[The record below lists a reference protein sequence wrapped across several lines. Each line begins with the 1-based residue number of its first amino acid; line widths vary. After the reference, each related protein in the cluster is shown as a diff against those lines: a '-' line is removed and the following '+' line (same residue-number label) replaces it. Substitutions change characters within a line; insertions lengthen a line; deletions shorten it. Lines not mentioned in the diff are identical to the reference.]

1 MPDSSKRGGLLV
13 KIESVYG
20 TDPVP
25 VAATNAVAVMNPQ
38 YTTDVTL
45 VERDQILRDSLSRLS
60 AVIGRK
66 LARLTFGVE
75 IKGSGTAGTAVRAGP
90 LLRSC
95 GLSETIVAVTSV
107 TYAPVNTGFESC
119 TIYWYDGSKLHKLTG
134 VYSTMRIVE
143 EVGQF
148 GRFEF
153 TCTGIWNLPTDAAIP
168 SMTLDTTK
176 PQPIINLG
184 LTLGGYSPV
193 AATLNIDLGVQVG
206 ERVDFNATEGL
217 RGLQITSRG
226 VGGTID
232 PESTTEAA
240 NPWYGNFKNA
250 TEVALAGN
258 LIGATAGNKVAI
270 TGPKIQYEAPAPGE
284 RNQIRTLSLPLRF
297 NPSTDANNDEIQI
310 VMT

>member
-13 KIESVYG
+13 KIESVYS

-25 VAATNAVAVMNPQ
+25 VPATNAVAVMNPQ
-38 YTTDVTL
+38 FTTDVTL

-75 IKGSGTAGTAVRAGP
+75 IKGSGTAGTPVRAGP

-95 GLSETIVAVTSV
+95 GLSETIVAATSV

-134 VYSTMRIVE
+134 VFSTMRIVE

-168 SMTLDTTK
+168 TMTLDATK

-184 LTLGGYSPV
+184 LALGGYSPV

-217 RGLQITSRG
+217 RGLQITGRG
-226 VGGTID
+226 VGGSPGPCLPTG
-232 PESTTEAA
+232 
-240 NPWYGNFKNA
+240 WHR
-250 TEVALAGN
+250 AGS
-258 LIGATAGNKVAI
+258 V
-270 TGPKIQYEAPAPGE
+270 PPASPV
-284 RNQIRTLSLPLRF
+284 T
-297 NPSTDANNDEIQI
+297 
-310 VMT
+310 

>member
-25 VAATNAVAVMNPQ
+25 VPATNAVAVMNPQ
-38 YTTDVTL
+38 FTTDVTL

-184 LTLGGYSPV
+184 LTLGAYSPV

-217 RGLQITSRG
+217 RGLQITSRAVSG
-226 VGGTID
+226 SID
-232 PESTTEAA
+232 PENVPEATHSFYT
-240 NPWYGNFKNA
+240 NLKNGV
-250 TEVALAGN
+250 EVAMAGN

-270 TGPKIQYEAPAPGE
+270 TSPKVQYEAPAPGE
-284 RNQIRTLSLPLRF
+284 RNQIRTLAVPLRF

>member
-13 KIESVYG
+13 KIESVYS

-25 VAATNAVAVMNPQ
+25 VPATNAVAVMNPQ
-38 YTTDVTL
+38 FTTDVTL

-75 IKGSGTAGTAVRAGP
+75 IKGSGTAGTPVRAGP

-95 GLSETIVAVTSV
+95 GLSETIVAATSV

-134 VYSTMRIVE
+134 VFSTMRIVE

-168 SMTLDTTK
+168 TMTLDATK

-184 LTLGGYSPV
+184 LALGGYSPV

-217 RGLQITSRG
+217 RGLQITGRG
-226 VGGTID
+226 VGGSID
-232 PESTTEAA
+232 PENTTEAA
-240 NPWYGNFKNA
+240 NPWYSNFKNA
-250 TEVALAGN
+250 TEVALTGN

-270 TGPKIQYEAPAPGE
+270 TGPKLQSEAPAPGE
-284 RNQIRTLSLPLRF
+284 RNQIRTLSIPFRM
-297 NPSTDANNDEIQI
+297 NPSVDSANDEVAI
-310 VMT
+310 VIT